1 MKTIKSTRKT
11 KVVIIEGGYKMI
23 KKLILVLMVAML
35 LFSIVACSSNNEPLT
50 NESPDD
56 VVAIVNSKEIMRKDF
71 DRALM
76 SIKNNYLQYG
86 IDFDNEEHADMLEV
100 AEEEALYNLI
110 QEELLL
116 QKASERT
123 FDYTKEDVAFEIEQ
137 LKAEL
142 EGEEEFEKLLE
153 LNQLTLEELEIM
165 IYNDNIISRYI
176 HEEIGELTVTDEELL
191 AIYDEYSE
199 FVEDMPEFD
208 EVKDQLADEVRYE
221 KYMMG
226 LEDLLERLMDESE
239 IEILI

>member
-1 MKTIKSTRKT
+1 
-11 KVVIIEGGYKMI
+11 MI